1 MVDGN
6 VTIDGT
12 LGFDGKTHLVLA
24 DGCKLT
30 VKNIDTTNLTIYG
43 QSQGTGTLIA
53 GGGNV
58 LTPAIGQVGGTGS
71 VSITINGGCVNAYS
85 DTSSATGTSYML
97 ERSVIGGYY
106 SSHNDS
112 VIINGGVVYTMD
124 VSGSGRNLPENGTT
138 KNNCIVGYNGV
149 ATVYGNAGLPDAG
162 EIGVAS
168 FADNLKSIYISS
180 GATLTGL
187 GKYTAYPIDMYDLP
201 NEFDISLKAG
211 INAASTDQ
219 EIRNAIQVK
228 SPYKNIGHTGA
239 FTIAGLTTED
249 VTKIT
254 RNEDG
259 TCTVTFTKNDK
270 TVIKTLSLEKGKIN
284 SGNVTLLMDSYAYTG
299 SPIEPEVTVTVAGK
313 VLTKD
318 KDYTVAYTNNTAIGT
333 ATVTVTGMGNYE
345 GTAKRDF
352 YINNADT
359 LIDVEYVDEAG
370 TVRTAQAKA
379 ISASSD
385 GPLTLEGG
393 WYFVQGTA
401 QRGIITA
408 RLNQDSFLIL
418 PDGCSLD
425 VTNGLKVQG
434 NLTIYGQSGNS
445 GKLSIK
451 ATTGIL
457 ASLQI
462 QLGNLT
468 VNGGNLSVENYILGS
483 AIDLS
488 TGYTFTYNGTS
499 ENFTVR
505 GDFTSSGTLQTER
518 LTEDMINVDR
528 TKLPEGS
535 SGDLSETVGQCV
547 TLTNPTYAGKEF
559 VLTGW
564 TQSVAKVDD
573 ITYTVTYTH
582 AQRGTVSKTV
592 KLTPPCAHPNLTY
605 QDKGDGTCGG
615 TCPDCNEAVTEP
627 HRWSGL
633 GVCANCGTQA
643 VAKAERGGTLLGYYD
658 ESNLDK
664 AFANDGATV
673 TLLADVK
680 RTNTLTIK
688 VNCTLDLGGHNITF
702 TGTENAWVQGSV
714 TTMTIRGEGEI
725 VSEQSHALVVSGSVT
740 LEGGTFTSRAGGC
753 AGVRISSADAQL
765 IVTNEHV
772 VMRNTSSG
780 GYGLAVNSA
789 QSVQLSAGTYSSIA
803 VASPHTLASLL
814 VAGYAY
820 YKDGSPIPLSE
831 LADQKELTG
840 PVTVQ
845 ECQHTAAEYTPNE
858 NDASTHTKTCLAC
871 SQTWDAEDC
880 DYGEYTHND
889 TSHTRICKLCE
900 YQNVEAHN
908 IECTAEASGTVIA
921 VSEACKTCGYGKDL
935 GTVTIHIPK
944 LVYGDLTGVVTAE
957 NTLTEPVAVAGNV
970 KNPLGETIIFSDHVI
985 IDPPTMDTLTG
996 NALLSAGE
1004 HKIKINIVII
1014 RDENALAECE
1024 LTFNVAPAPLTADM
1038 VTLGQTDVTYNG
1050 TEQKPALSVKQGETP
1065 LTEGTDY
1072 TVAYS
1077 NNVNVGT
1084 ATVTVTGK
1092 GNYTGTIEKTFQIK
1106 PATLTVTPPTAALS
1120 YGQKLSDSTLTG
1132 GGATA
1137 PGVGNVAGNWEWAN
1151 QEEQP
1156 KATGDFSATFKPTDT
1171 KNYETPESVIV
1182 NVTVNP
1188 AEPKITLTVPAH
1200 QVAGGEVTVTCK
1212 VENPYDASWKDD
1224 LPAVTLSCPGF
1235 AIENGKFTIP
1245 SETTVG
1251 TVITI
1256 TANTAAVDGKY
1267 TAATKTAT
1275 VTVTDKIPVTIHAEA
1290 VSRAYNGQPF
1300 TISTPVVRGQDGQ
1313 TVADAAVAYTWSTDE
1328 APVNAGDYT
1337 VTIDLT
1343 EAAKK
1348 TYAAQPLELSF
1359 SITKASATV
1368 TANSQT
1374 ITKGDPAP
1382 AYTCTVSPTG
1392 ADLGFTPT
1400 LSCAYTTESG
1410 AGEYPITVDGDK
1422 VSTDGNYTITYVN
1435 GKLTV
1440 KEPSSSG
1447 GGGGGDTPVNVTG
1460 VSLDRNSLTLTI
1472 GESFSLTV
1480 TITPSNADNKSVTWA
1495 SGNSDV
1501 ASVSGGNVTA
1511 TGVGTTTITV
1521 TTQSGGHTASC
1532 TVTVNAKA
1540 YTITY
1545 DANGGAGTMRTGSAA
1560 DGEPFTLP
1568 GCSFTPPEGKV
1579 FDAWAIGSADGTQ
1592 AKAGSSHTFTEDTT
1606 VYAVWKDAPLVTY
1619 AVTYNANGGTG
1630 TMTDGIAPDQEAF
1643 VLPECGFTAPEG
1655 KEFDCWAIGSA
1666 TGPKVQPGGGYT
1678 FTANTTVYALW
1689 KDLPPVPYDITGIVW
1704 QNGKVVPGATVQLKR
1719 GADVVAAQTTG
1730 ADGGFT
1736 FSGVP
1741 AGVYNLVAI
1750 KDGITV
1756 TVMQEITS
1764 GSVNLTI
1771 TLPNGKTNTVV
1782 EIKDQEGTPPVVVG
1796 EMENLF
1802 TDDTVYTAEDKEIE
1816 MVVEKQDA
1824 SSSAAIQIEASK
1836 PAGQT
1841 IGLFLDLSIIKTVT
1855 PKDGQ
1860 AETTSVTQ
1868 VGSLI
1873 ETLIPLP
1880 DEMQGKDSY
1889 TVYREHDGVVEVLPN
1904 SGNGERY
1911 TVSSDK
1917 KSITIYARKYSTYAV
1932 AWSDNGGD
1940 TPVDPG
1946 KPSRPSG
1953 GGSSVSTYAVT
1964 VSKTTY
1970 GKVVSSRT
1978 NASSG
1983 STVTLT
1989 VTPDSGYTLDTLT
2002 VTDSRGNAVKLT
2014 DKGSGKYTF
2023 TMPSRA
2029 VTVTASFAPTVWNNP
2044 YTDVATGTW
2053 YYEAVRFVSE
2063 NGLMGGYGKGL
2074 FGPNDNLSRAQ
2085 LVQIL
2090 YNHAGR
2096 PVIQNGSAFT
2106 DAAPGAWYADAVA
2119 WAAAEGIISGY
2130 GGGRFGPNDPI
2141 TREQL
2146 AVMLWRYAGFPV
2158 PPNLLLNFPDA
2169 NTASGYALDA
2179 LRWAVDQGIIS
2190 GYSNG
2195 RLEPKTPATR
2205 GQVAQILQNFF
2216 QKR

>member
-1 MVDGN
+1 MRRKFFSIITALALCLSLCPTWAFAVEGEPDTGLCDHHPAHTEDCGYTAPTEGHDCGHEHTEDCYTTDEAGSKVLDCRHSHDSECGYVQADPGASCGYVCRICPIEDLIAALPEQVTEDNAEVVRARLDEILDLFTALDEDEQGQLDLSRVTALQEALDAADAPMQAAEEVTINNATVKTLTAEDGGCQGHTFTGTAQGTTIYVESGTHDVTFSNLKITGTAN
-6 VTIDGT
+6 VGVAPNATMNLTIDGT
-12 LGFDGKTHLVLA
+12 NTIHAGGNLAGIYVPVGATLVINGIGSLNVSGNGGGA
-24 DGCKLT
+24 GIGGAAYAPDEDKSNGDPNCGT
-30 VKNIDTTNLTIYG
+30 VEIKGGTVTATGGNLC
-43 QSQGTGTLIA
+43 IA
-53 GGGNV
+53 GIGGGMDVSSN
-58 LTPAIGQVGGTGS
+58 PGNGGT
-71 VSITINGGCVNAYS
+71 VTINGGTV
-85 DTSSATGTSYML
+85 TATGGSDGTYGGAG
-97 ERSVIGGYY
+97 IGGG
-106 SSHNDS
+106 
-112 VIINGGVVYTMD
+112 GGVLNEWSEL
-124 VSGSGRNLPENGTT
+124 VSGSGG
-138 KNNCIVGYNGV
+138 
-149 ATVYGNAGLPDAG
+149 
-162 EIGVAS
+162 
-168 FADNLKSIYISS
+168 
-180 GATLTGL
+180 TLTINGGHVTL
-187 GKYTAYPIDMYDLP
+187 APGQYDSTNSTAYGFGRGSSDPNTSAGTCELTLADESYLDSSTTLDPKGKYTINGDPTADMIVVPELVYTGEALDTSGIKIDDTKTGTGTYFNQTFTVNASADGWELQP
-201 NEFDISLKAG
+201 LSNVVEAGEYTATFKKGDKEISKTFTVAKSGTQFVGDGEVKTYNGDTLTTSFSAGDTITVKATPT
-211 INAASTDQ
+211 A
-219 EIRNAIQVK
+219 
-228 SPYKNIGHTGA
+228 TGA
-239 FTIAGLTTED
+239 APQKAAARLRADPMAGQMAVFVNDTQ
-249 VTKIT
+249 VSAPVGVGA
-254 RNEDG
+254 DG
-259 TCTVTFTKNDK
+259 TYTMEVSAAD
-270 TVIKTLSLEKGKIN
+270 VLLAAGGPDAEITLTAKFV
-284 SGNVTLLMDSYAYTG
+284 GNNNMADGTG
-299 SPIEPEVTVTVAGK
+299 TVTV
-313 VLTKD
+313 
-318 KDYTVAYTNNTAIGT
+318 N
-333 ATVTVTGMGNYE
+333 
-345 GTAKRDF
+345 
-352 YINNADT
+352 
-359 LIDVEYVDEAG
+359 
-370 TVRTAQAKA
+370 
-379 ISASSD
+379 
-385 GPLTLEGG
+385 
-393 WYFVQGTA
+393 
-401 QRGIITA
+401 IT
-408 RLNQDSFLIL
+408 
-418 PDGCSLD
+418 
-425 VTNGLKVQG
+425 
-434 NLTIYGQSGNS
+434 
-445 GKLSIK
+445 
-451 ATTGIL
+451 
-457 ASLQI
+457 
-462 QLGNLT
+462 
-468 VNGGNLSVENYILGS
+468 
-483 AIDLS
+483 
-488 TGYTFTYNGTS
+488 
-499 ENFTVR
+499 
-505 GDFTSSGTLQTER
+505 
-518 LTEDMINVDR
+518 
-528 TKLPEGS
+528 
-535 SGDLSETVGQCV
+535 
-547 TLTNPTYAGKEF
+547 
-559 VLTGW
+559 
-564 TQSVAKVDD
+564 
-573 ITYTVTYTH
+573 
-582 AQRGTVSKTV
+582 
-592 KLTPPCAHPNLTY
+592 
-605 QDKGDGTCGG
+605 
-615 TCPDCNEAVTEP
+615 
-627 HRWSGL
+627 
-633 GVCANCGTQA
+633 A
-643 VAKAERGGTLLGYYD
+643 VAKAERDGKVIGYYD
-658 ESNLDK
+658 ASGLAD
-664 AFANDGATV
+664 AFARNSGNDGATI
-673 TLLADVK
+673 TLLDNITTSTQIDVGTDNLTLDLNGK
-680 RTNTLTIK
+680 TYTHINNTPFRVSYGSLTIK
-688 VNCTLDLGGHNITF
+688 
-702 TGTENAWVQGSV
+702 GSGEV
-714 TTMTIRGEGEI
+714 TTSGYYCLVVGEGTLNI
-725 VSEQSHALVVSGSVT
+725 KGGSFSSKDSAVLVVSGGTLQLTGGSFTGNQNAIVYESGEVT
-740 LEGGTFTSRAGGC
+740 EALANYGEADAPHYAFYQGSSPYAPSGKTLPSGTF
-753 AGVRISSADAQL
+753 
-765 IVTNEHV
+765 
-772 VMRNTSSG
+772 
-780 GYGLAVNSA
+780 
-789 QSVQLSAGTYSSIA
+789 
-803 VASPHTLASLL
+803 
-814 VAGYAY
+814 
-820 YKDGSPIPLSE
+820 
-831 LADQKELTG
+831 
-840 PVTVQ
+840 TVQ
-845 ECQHTAAEYTPNE
+845 ECQHTGVTVQDQGNGKHGLTCPYCGYHSE
-858 NDASTHTKTCLAC
+858 HTTTL
-871 SQTWDAEDC
+871 
-880 DYGEYTHND
+880 
-889 TSHTRICKLCE
+889 
-900 YQNVEAHN
+900 
-908 IECTAEASGTVIA
+908 TATASGNTVTLNGGCDTEGCNYA
-921 VSEACKTCGYGKDL
+921 VEL
-935 GTVTIHIPK
+935 GTVSFTFEN
-944 LVYGDLTGVVTAE
+944 LVYGNPDAKVSWIKGGPTALGVMLKIDNALNYVVQSEEATHSCSLTNPNAEAGTPVTAKPH
-957 NTLTEPVAVAGNV
+957 TMKVSFYDDGS
-970 KNPLGETIIFSDHVI
+970 IIGTKTV
-985 IDPPTMDTLTG
+985 
-996 NALLSAGE
+996 
-1004 HKIKINIVII
+1004 
-1014 RDENALAECE
+1014 ECE
-1024 LTFNVAPAPLTADM
+1024 LTFTVAPAPLTAEM
-1038 VTLGQTDVTYNG
+1038 VTLGETEVTYNG
-1050 TEQKPALSVKQGETP
+1050 QAQEPTVTADG

-1132 GGATA
+1132 GGATNSN
-1137 PGVGNVAGNWEWAN
+1137 GDTVTGNWEWAN
-1151 QEEQP
+1151 PEEQP

-1171 KNYETPESVIV
+1171 KNYETPESVDV

-1188 AEPKITLTVPAH
+1188 ATPNITLTVPSH
-1200 QVAGGEVTVTCK
+1200 QVAEGEVTVTCT
-1212 VENPYDASWKDD
+1212 VENPHDASWKDD
-1224 LPAVTLSCPGF
+1224 LPTVTLSCSDSSVT
-1235 AIENGKFTIP
+1235 IENGKFTIP
-1245 SETTVG
+1245 EGTAKDTKITV
-1251 TVITI
+1251 
-1256 TANTAAVDGKY
+1256 TASTAAVDGKY
-1267 TAATKTAT
+1267 TTATKTAT

-1495 SGNSDV
+1495 SSNPDV
-1501 ASVSGGNVTA
+1501 ASVSGGTVTA
-1511 TGVGTTTITV
+1511 VGPGTTTITV
-1521 TTQSGGHTASC
+1521 TTRSGGHTASC
-1532 TVTVNAKA
+1532 TVTVKAKV

-1545 DANGGAGTMRTGSAA
+1545 DPNGGTGTMRTGSAA

-1568 GCSFTPPEGKV
+1568 GCTFTPPEGKV

-1704 QNGKVVPGATVQLKR
+1704 QNGEAVPGATVQLKR

-1782 EIKDQEGTPPVVVG
+1782 EIKGQEGTPPVVVG

-1802 TDDTVYTAEDKEIE
+1802 TDDTVYTAEDKEIVATGGTVE
-1816 MVVEKQDA
+1816 FKMVVGKQDA

-1880 DEMQGKDSY
+1880 DEMQGKASY
-1889 TVYREHDGVVEVLPN
+1889 TVYREHDGIVEALPN

-1940 TPVDPG
+1940 TPVDPD
-1946 KPSRPSG
+1946 KPSRPSGG

-2014 DKGSGKYTF
+2014 DKGDGKYTF

-2029 VTVTASFAPTVWNNP
+2029 VTVTASFAPIVWNNP

-2096 PVIQNGSAFT
+2096 PVIQNGSTFT

-2146 AVMLWRYAGFPV
+2146 AVILWRYAGFPV
-2158 PPNLLLNFPDA
+2158 PPNLLLDFPDA

-2179 LRWAVDQGIIS
+2179 LRWAVEQGIIS

-2205 GQVAQILQNFF
+2205 GQVAQILRNFL
-2216 QKR
+2216 QKQ